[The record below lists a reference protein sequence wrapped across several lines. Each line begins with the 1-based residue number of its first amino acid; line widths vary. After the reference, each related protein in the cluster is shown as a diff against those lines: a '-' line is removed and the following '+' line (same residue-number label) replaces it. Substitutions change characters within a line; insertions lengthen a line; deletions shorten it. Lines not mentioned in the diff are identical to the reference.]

1 MRLSIVLGAI
11 VLGSLLLSADLLAQA
26 PPGGGGRPGGMMQGN
41 AFVQAIDAL
50 GDLNLRPDFTLAK
63 EQKEKLQV
71 IREDVKKSEEQWRTA
86 HAEDLKKIQTDM
98 QAARDAQD
106 QDKMREVMTQR
117 QELMQGMPSGDDA
130 LTKVKALLTE
140 DQVKALDTRIT
151 ERQQE
156 MRTRMGGMMGGGRR
170 APAGGGQ

>member
-1 MRLSIVLGAI
+1 MRLSSVLGAI

-26 PPGGGGRPGGMMQGN
+26 PPGGGRPGMGMMQAN
-41 AFVQAIDAL
+41 RFVQAIDAL
-50 GDLNLRPDFTLAK
+50 GDLNLRPDFNLTK
-63 EQKEKLQV
+63 EQKEKLHA
-71 IREDVKKSEEQWRTA
+71 IREEVKKSEEQWRTA
-86 HAEDLKKIQTDM
+86 HAEDLKKIQEDM
-98 QAARDAQD
+98 QAARGD

-117 QELMQGMPSGDDA
+117 QELMQGMPGGEDSV
-130 LTKVKALLTE
+130 TKVKALLTE

-156 MRTRMGGMMGGGRR
+156 MRNRMGGMMGGGRR